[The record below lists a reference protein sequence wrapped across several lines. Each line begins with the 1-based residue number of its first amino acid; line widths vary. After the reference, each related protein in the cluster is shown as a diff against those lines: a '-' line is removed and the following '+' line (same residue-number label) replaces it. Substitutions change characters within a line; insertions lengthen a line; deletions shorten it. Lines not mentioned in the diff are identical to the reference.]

1 MSSKTGVIDSQLDL
15 LSDCLEDFC
24 TKHNLEFMSADDI
37 LYGSS
42 DNELSNYQKDWL
54 RNYIS
59 IWDTIANLWGLTMLE
74 TFTEFADYVWEF
86 YSPKSDLYPIKGL
99 TIEDVFQAIFTYKQ
113 RLLKVSYNNPEY
125 VAAYG
130 NNYSWGYGDSL
141 DRERVRAIIFE
152 QPQFSWSS

>member
-1 MSSKTGVIDSQLDL
+1 MSVITNQLDC
-15 LSDCLEDFC
+15 LSEVLEDFC
-24 TKHNLEFMSADDI
+24 IKYNFEYMSADDI

-59 IWDTIANLWGLTMLE
+59 IWDTIANLWGLIMLE
-74 TFTEFADYVWEF
+74 TFTEFADYVWDY
-86 YSPKSDLYPIKGL
+86 YSPKSDLFPIKGL

-125 VAAYG
+125 IKAFG
-130 NNYSWGYGDSL
+130 NNYTYGYGDSL
-141 DRERVRAIIFE
+141 DRERVRDILLE
-152 QPQFSWSS
+152 NPQLSWSN